1 MHNRNRSMRGEFSM
15 DTEQPITLKESARLV
30 ELERKIKTGMTT
42 FVEVGN
48 ALMEIRDSRLY
59 RVEYKTFEA
68 YCREK
73 WGMSKVRATQLIGA
87 ARISDNLVTNVT
99 KMPIREGQAR
109 PLTKLPTAK
118 QPEAWAK
125 AVEIADGNQPT
136 ARQVEQAVRETLS
149 PEKPTRT
156 RGSYDNWRTFRD
168 ICGQIASLC
177 DSLDELKVD
186 AAHAIQARDLSA
198 RLAAKLTK
206 ISKNQ

>member
-1 MHNRNRSMRGEFSM
+1 M
-15 DTEQPITLKESARLV
+15 DTEQPITLNESARLV
-30 ELERKIKTGMTT
+30 ELERKIETGMTT

-48 ALMEIRDSRLY
+48 ALMEIRDSKLY
-59 RVEYKTFEA
+59 RVEHKTFEA
-68 YCREK
+68 YCRDK
-73 WGMSKVRATQLIGA
+73 WGMSRQVAYLQIESAKAAKNVNLSLQNPPQNKTQL
-87 ARISDNLVTNVT
+87 
-99 KMPIREGQAR
+99 R
-109 PLTKLPTAK
+109 PLSKLPAAK

-136 ARQVEQAVRETLS
+136 ARQVEQAVRETIS

-168 ICGQIASLC
+168 ICGQIAALC

-198 RLAAKLTK
+198 RLAAKLSK

>member
-1 MHNRNRSMRGEFSM
+1 M

-30 ELERKIKTGMTT
+30 ELERKIETGMTT

-48 ALMEIRDSRLY
+48 ALMEIRDSKLY

-73 WGMSKVRATQLIGA
+73 WGMSRVQAHRLIGA
-87 ARISDNLVTNVT
+87 SEVS
-99 KMPIREGQAR
+99 KMLPIGNKLPQTETQAR
-109 PLTKLPTAK
+109 PLTKLPAKK

-136 ARQVEQAVRETLS
+136 QRQVEQAARQTLS

-168 ICGQIASLC
+168 ICGQIATLC

-198 RLAAKLTK
+198 RLAKKLNK
-206 ISKNQ
+206 ISTEQ

>member
-1 MHNRNRSMRGEFSM
+1 MRQCNRSMRGEFSM

-30 ELERKIKTGMTT
+30 ELERKIETGMTT

-68 YCREK
+68 YCRDK
-73 WGMSKVRATQLIGA
+73 WGMSRRQADRLIGG
-87 ARISDNLVTNVT
+87 SDVVENLRPRGLKTPT
-99 KMPIREGQAR
+99 TEKQIRS
-109 PLTKLPTAK
+109 LIKLPPAK

-136 ARQVEQAVRETLS
+136 ARQVEQAVQETIS

-198 RLAAKLTK
+198 RLAAKLSK

>member
-30 ELERKIKTGMTT
+30 ELERKIETGMTT

-48 ALMEIRDSRLY
+48 ALMEIRDSKLY

-73 WGMSKVRATQLIGA
+73 WGMSRQNAHELIGA
-87 ARISDNLVTNVT
+87 ATVSGNLSGTPD
-99 KMPIREGQAR
+99 KK
-109 PLTKLPTAK
+109 LTAVSQSRALAKLPPDQ

-136 ARQVEQAVRETLS
+136 ARQVEQAVRETIS

-198 RLAAKLTK
+198 RLAAKLSK

>member
-1 MHNRNRSMRGEFSM
+1 VVNFYM

-30 ELERKIKTGMTT
+30 ELERKIETGMTT

-73 WGMSKVRATQLIGA
+73 WGMSKVRAIQLISA
-87 ARISDNLVTNVT
+87 ARVSDNLVTVVT
-99 KMPIREGQAR
+99 KTLTHERQAR
-109 PLTKLPTAK
+109 ALTALPKSK

-149 PEKPTRT
+149 PGKPTKT

-168 ICGQIASLC
+168 ICGQIATLC

-198 RLAAKLTK
+198 RLAKKLNK
-206 ISKNQ
+206 ISTEQ

>member
-1 MHNRNRSMRGEFSM
+1 VVNFYM

-30 ELERKIKTGMTT
+30 ELERKIETGMTT

-48 ALMEIRDSRLY
+48 ALMEIRESRLY

-73 WGMSKVRATQLIGA
+73 WGMSQQHATRLCRSAKTASNLKSEPRGSLVSSEKQVR
-87 ARISDNLVTNVT
+87 S
-99 KMPIREGQAR
+99 
-109 PLTKLPTAK
+109 LTKLPAAK
-118 QPEAWAK
+118 QPAAWAK

-149 PEKPTRT
+149 PGKPTKT

-168 ICGQIASLC
+168 ICGQIATLC

-198 RLAAKLTK
+198 RLAAKLSK

>member
-1 MHNRNRSMRGEFSM
+1 M

-59 RVEYKTFEA
+59 RVEHKTFEA
-68 YCREK
+68 YCQEK
-73 WGMSKVRATQLIGA
+73 WGMSRRRANQLIGSA
-87 ARISDNLVTNVT
+87 DVVANLGTVVPKT
-99 KMPIREGQAR
+99 PASERQAR
-109 PLTKLPTAK
+109 ELKALPKLK

-149 PEKPTRT
+149 PGKPTKT
-156 RGSYDNWRTFRD
+156 RGSYDNWRAFRD
-168 ICGQIASLC
+168 ICGQIATLC

-198 RLAAKLTK
+198 RLAAKLSK
-206 ISKNQ
+206 ISKHQ